1 LADLSTPTPERGG
14 GVNVKGRKNGMR
26 GVSDWEI
33 TG

>member
-14 GVNVKGRKNGMR
+14 GVNVKGQKKGMR
-26 GVSDWEI
+26 GVRDWDT